1 MKYKGVEI
9 GVPTIKQIKEY
20 IARKNFNVVAEDI
33 YNHYKNRKWLTL
45 KNKPMRSVEAMVNSW
60 NGVMLQRE
68 RTRIKN
74 EKRKLAR
81 TPKTK
86 QDKVKP
92 KKVKQ
97 PYVYMPYKEQL
108 KDKRWL
114 DFREHVFNCKGRKCE
129 ICGSTEFL
137 QVHHLRYKK
146 KHYAWEY
153 KVHDMQV
160 LCRRCHKKI
169 HGIDL
174 DKEYK
179 SITN

>member
-60 NGVMLQRE
+60 NGVMKQKE
-68 RTRIKN
+68 RI
-74 EKRKLAR
+74 R
-81 TPKTK
+81 TPKK
-86 QDKVKP
+86 N
-92 KKVKQ
+92 KKVIVKKEKH
-97 PYVYMPYKEQL
+97 PYVYIPYKEQL
-108 KDKRWL
+108 KDKRWIE
-114 DFREHVFNCKGRKCE
+114 FRENVFNCKGKKCE

-160 LCRRCHKKI
+160 LCGRCHKKI

>member
-33 YNHYKNRKWLTL
+33 YNHYKDRNWLTL
-45 KNKPMRSVEAMVNSW
+45 KNKPMCSLEAMVNSW
-60 NGVMLQRE
+60 NGVMKQKE
-68 RTRIKN
+68 RIKIMY
-74 EKRKLAR
+74 EKRRLSR
-81 TPKTK
+81 TPKK
-86 QDKVKP
+86 N
-92 KKVKQ
+92 KKVIVKKEKH
-97 PYVYMPYKEQL
+97 PYVYIPYKEQL
-108 KDKRWL
+108 KDKRWFE
-114 DFREHVFNCKGRKCE
+114 FREHVFNCKGRRCE
-129 ICGSTEFL
+129 ICGSTDFL

-160 LCRRCHKKI
+160 LCGRCHKKI

-174 DKEYK
+174 DKEYE

>member
-1 MKYKGVEI
+1 MKYKKVEI
-9 GVPTIKQIKEY
+9 GIPTIKQIKEY
-20 IARKNFNVVAEDI
+20 IARKNFNVVVEDI

-60 NGVMLQRE
+60 NGVMKQKE
-68 RTRIKN
+68 RI
-74 EKRKLAR
+74 R
-81 TPKTK
+81 TPKK
-86 QDKVKP
+86 NKNVIVK
-92 KKVKQ
+92 KEKH
-97 PYVYMPYKEQL
+97 PYVYIPYKEQL